1 MFNLIMGRLV
11 AHRFLLYTLVVKEMP
26 LCEMCNKYK
35 KPTKAQWEVNM
46 CFDVWFSFLL
56 GLQNIIFQSN
66 YTEMSWYPPFSNV
79 LMINMI
85 FPLDLNLIENTFSK
99 FTRSW
104 DMKTHIYHQRCT
116 LYLYKVFEAGTTYNH
131 WQEWCNHIHSFN
143 FIRV

>member
-26 LCEMCNKYK
+26 LCEMCSKYK

-66 YTEMSWYPPFSNV
+66 YTEMSWYPPFINV

-85 FPLDLNLIENTFSK
+85 FPLDLHLIENIFSNLHD
-99 FTRSW
+99 FDEW
-104 DMKTHIYHQRCT
+104 NVKTNIYHQRCT
-116 LYLYKVFEAGTTYNH
+116 LDLYKGFEVIKKSLVT
-131 WQEWCNHIHSFN
+131 
-143 FIRV
+143 

>member
-35 KPTKAQWEVNM
+35 KPTRAQWEVNM

-66 YTEMSWYPPFSNV
+66 YTDMSWYPTFSNV

-85 FPLDLNLIENTFSK
+85 FPLDLHPIENTFSK
-99 FTRSW
+99 LTRFW
-104 DMKTHIYHQRCT
+104 DVKTNIYHQRCT
-116 LYLYKVFEAGTTYNH
+116 IDWYKVFEGETIIYTA
-131 WQEWCNHIHSFN
+131 
-143 FIRV
+143 